1 MNFAFHT
8 SLVICVNLGVYCGVV
23 AQKKKKK
30 KYGVGVRIMVR
41 FYGACLGR
49 TAALLRHAT
58 DSIRR
63 PSEAAPGIVFF
74 FRTMTAVRGSP
85 SKYSSCKEERN
96 EFRGISESASSV
108 LVFNSNNSNATA
120 IVEEI
125 FNTYSRIG

>member
-1 MNFAFHT
+1 MVSWH
-8 SLVICVNLGVYCGVV
+8 
-23 AQKKKKK
+23 KKKKK

-41 FYGACLGR
+41 FYVACLGR

-63 PSEAAPGIVFF
+63 PSEVAPGIVFF
-74 FRTMTAVRGSP
+74 FFFCTMTAVRGSP